1 MCAGSVERLQREKA
15 LSAAEGCSAAAAE
28 KLETVYAATE
38 AQSCRFYP
46 GILEGTQT
54 EAEILAALQ
63 SCLNT
68 ADCLEGVSGSAE
80 VTHCLLSIQNNNES
94 LLFFSML

>member
-1 MCAGSVERLQREKA
+1 MCAGSVERLQGQKA

-28 KLETVYAATE
+28 KLETMYAATE
-38 AQSCRFYP
+38 TQSCMSYP
-46 GILEGTQT
+46 GVLEGTQT

-68 ADCLEGVSGSAE
+68 ADCLEGVSGPAE
-80 VTHCLLSIQNNNES
+80 VTHCL
-94 LLFFSML
+94 